1 LILIANVTP
10 FGCVAE
16 WFKLFGHDLHLH
28 RRGDHLDDASPSDGT
43 AGCVPDSDTARELSQ
58 SGSANRCRVGCLTE
72 TCCHPVYFQLEVR
85 NSVILVLL
93 LMIASIVLV
102 FLGLMTD
109 ITIRTQ
115 GTSPYVHMVLTYA
128 GLLLTLFAH
137 MVAFMYIIGLR
148 KLLLAKPPDDDA
160 DSHWSEEN
168 Y

>member
-1 LILIANVTP
+1 MI
-10 FGCVAE
+10 F
-16 WFKLFGHDLHLH
+16 
-28 RRGDHLDDASPSDGT
+28 
-43 AGCVPDSDTARELSQ
+43 
-58 SGSANRCRVGCLTE
+58 
-72 TCCHPVYFQLEVR
+72 
-85 NSVILVLL
+85 VLL

-128 GLLLTLFAH
+128 GLLLTVFAH

-148 KLLLAKPPDDDA
+148 KLLLAEPPDDDA
-160 DSHWSEEN
+160 ESRWSEEN